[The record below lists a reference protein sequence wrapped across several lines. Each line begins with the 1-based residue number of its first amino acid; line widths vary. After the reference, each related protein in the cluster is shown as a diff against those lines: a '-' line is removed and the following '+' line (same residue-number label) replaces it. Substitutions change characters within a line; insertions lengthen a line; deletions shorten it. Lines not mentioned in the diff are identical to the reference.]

1 MFEKKIAWPKYQL
14 IAKRIKVYSF
24 EEIKT
29 PHALHN
35 EHKQKIR
42 LSLDKD
48 GLINPPVI
56 DSRTMECVSGNHS
69 FQILRKKNEYT
80 HIICYQALNDDEC
93 KFLSLVNKHVWES
106 FKKGQEIRDFE
117 FMFTDPKIFALIE
130 KCKTLIQP

>member
-56 DSRTMECVSGNHS
+56 DSRTME
-69 FQILRKKNEYT
+69 
-80 HIICYQALNDDEC
+80 
-93 KFLSLVNKHVWES
+93 
-106 FKKGQEIRDFE
+106 
-117 FMFTDPKIFALIE
+117 
-130 KCKTLIQP
+130 